1 MRRELRDACW
11 QDKAR
16 RSAERNEMGAE
27 EMDVDLREEIR
38 EIVAD
43 ILDVDVERISP
54 TSHFR
59 DDFGADSL
67 KGIEILFAMER
78 RFHITIEPRLLTDMR
93 DVQGTYEVVM
103 ALMKP
108 AQSHGA

>member
-1 MRRELRDACW
+1 
-11 QDKAR
+11 
-16 RSAERNEMGAE
+16 MGAE
-27 EMDVDLREEIR
+27 EMDVDLCEEIR

-43 ILDVDVERISP
+43 ILEVDVERISL

-59 DDFGADSL
+59 NEFGADSL
-67 KGIEILFAMER
+67 KGIEILFALER

-93 DVQGTYEVVM
+93 DVQGACEVVM

-108 AQSHGA
+108 ARSHGA